1 MRANCKLR
9 NLHLKVA
16 SIYVKVCKDEAEAR
30 ISPIWDAIGRHE
42 YLAIGAV
49 DEVLNE
55 LKQLAEDILCAVKA
69 LEDMV
74 REVRSGTDLL
84 PALKGEA
91 FSCKNR

>member
-1 MRANCKLR
+1 MR

-30 ISPIWDAIGRHE
+30 ISPIWGTIGRHE

-55 LKQLAEDILCAVKA
+55 LKQLAEDILNATKA
-69 LEDMV
+69 LEDMA
-74 REVRSGTDLL
+74 REVRSGS
-84 PALKGEA
+84 E
-91 FSCKNR
+91 S

>member
-1 MRANCKLR
+1 MRVDCKLR
-9 NLHLKVA
+9 NLQLKVA
-16 SIYVKVCKDEAEAR
+16 SIYVKVCKAEAEAR

-55 LKQLAEDILCAVKA
+55 LKQLAEDILNATKA

-74 REVRSGTDLL
+74 REVRSGN
-84 PALKGEA
+84 E
-91 FSCKNR
+91 S